1 MTTQRSDKL
10 VLEGKLDR
18 VAIAPGSEELH
29 VAGYPV
35 EVTIHARGTAELPL
49 VPGEIVRVTVERVTP
64 ASVDAPDL
72 PDVP

>member
-1 MTTQRSDKL
+1 MTQPSDKL

-18 VAIAPGSEELH
+18 VAVAPGTEELH

-35 EVTIHARGTAELPL
+35 EVTIHARGMAHIPL
-49 VPGEIVRVTVERVTP
+49 VPGEIVRVTVERVGA
-64 ASVDAPDL
+64 ASADVGADV